1 MVQETKRG
9 KRGWGRGRK
18 ELLAKNPP
26 VFENLCLPM
35 NALADWLVLQVLMWL
50 INICVTCGQ
59 IDNIAQLVMASLFD
73 EGDFED
79 AGTLPGIVLKTE
91 QKHAIKQLFFCGVLL
106 ALLPAAFAKS
116 LVVQLLGLVAKRLTQ
131 KKCSVLVVCTLKSMV
146 EDQINEA
153 ENFRISVKLG

>member
-1 MVQETKRG
+1 MKEILKTQE
-9 KRGWGRGRK
+9 
-18 ELLAKNPP
+18 
-26 VFENLCLPM
+26 LCL
-35 NALADWLVLQVLMWL
+35 
-50 INICVTCGQ
+50 
-59 IDNIAQLVMASLFD
+59 
-73 EGDFED
+73 
-79 AGTLPGIVLKTE
+79 LKTE

-106 ALLPAAFAKS
+106 AVLPAGFAKS